1 MVKKMQDEKT
11 VEVKLSIGLSIGEFL
26 FLAFGW
32 LFIVFEFV
40 FATYNLYLLMSGHSN
55 NAITHCVNALG
66 GFLVVF
72 YFHKIKDKVFLSKGY
87 LLLTLFAIMC
97 CAVIFVLSGTL
108 KRAAT
113 VEDLTAFLIMVIG
126 TALIVY
132 LSHRFFNRGDD
143 TPLWQ
148 VEEKPD
154 YTQIAKMS
162 DETLIREFKAVDKQF
177 RLLEDFQ
184 MNAAEN
190 GTYNALNL
198 HITEIIFVLV
208 DKHGALRREIQ
219 SRGLK
224 C

>member
-1 MVKKMQDEKT
+1 MVEKMQDEKT
-11 VEVKLSIGLSIGEFL
+11 VEVKLPIGEITL
-26 FLAFGW
+26 LAFGW
-32 LFIVFEFV
+32 TFIVFEFV

-55 NAITHCVNALG
+55 NAITNCVTALG
-66 GFLVVF
+66 GVLITILF
-72 YFHKIKDKVFLSKGY
+72 YKAKAKDKVGLSKGY
-87 LLLTLFAIMC
+87 LLLTLF
-97 CAVIFVLSGTL
+97 VLMYFGVVWVS
-108 KRAAT
+108 KQA
-113 VEDLTAFLIMVIG
+113 EYFTAFLIMVIG